1 MFSNDSTHIVWARVR
16 NGMISVWNGGEE
28 ILFKHAYGRIVGIS
42 YKMDEWNGT
51 EFERV
56 LVHLVHDD
64 ERWILS
70 MRTDS
75 QYFRTMCNYL
85 VTAGAQ
91 GVLYESLRF
100 APTMNEKAGKKYS
113 ALYISHGD
121 KFLHAY
127 YRTGKPF
134 GINDKHIAGLPDPNT
149 IEIGGR
155 TVYDFTPQVEFYKA
169 FLSRH
174 FSPGWGDSEA
184 KPTPAD
190 AFTAAPL
197 EDPDDLPF

>member
-1 MFSNDSTHIVWARVR
+1 MKMFSNDSPHIVWARVR
-16 NGMISVWNGGEE
+16 NGMLAVWDGKEE
-28 ILFKHAYGRIVGIS
+28 ILFRHAYGRIVGIS
-42 YKMDEWNGT
+42 YKLDEWNGT
-51 EFERV
+51 EFEIV
-56 LVHLVHDD
+56 LVHLVHDG

-91 GVLYESLRF
+91 GVLGAPLRF
-100 APTMNEKAGKKYS
+100 APTMSEKAGKKYS

-121 KFLHAY
+121 KFLRAY
-127 YRTGKPF
+127 YREGVP
-134 GINDKHIAGLPDPNT
+134 GLPGPAT
-149 IEIGGR
+149 AQIGGR
-155 TVYDFTPQVEFYKA
+155 TVYDFTPQVEFYKQ
-169 FLSRH
+169 FLARH

>member
-1 MFSNDSTHIVWARVR
+1 MKMFSNDSPHIVWARVR
-16 NGMISVWNGGEE
+16 NGMLAVWNGKEE
-28 ILFKHAYGRIVGIS
+28 ILFRHAYGRIVGIS
-42 YKMDEWNGT
+42 YKLDEWNGT
-51 EFERV
+51 EFEIV
-56 LVHLVHDD
+56 LVHLVHDG

-75 QYFRTMCNYL
+75 MYFRTMCNYL
-85 VTAGAQ
+85 VTAGAD
-91 GVLYESLRF
+91 GVLGDPLRF
-100 APTMNEKAGKKYS
+100 APTMSEKAGKKYS
-113 ALYISHGD
+113 ALYVGHGD
-121 KFLHAY
+121 KFLRAY
-127 YRTGKPF
+127 YRAGSP
-134 GINDKHIAGLPDPNT
+134 GLPEPVT
-149 IEIGGR
+149 AQIGGR

-169 FLSRH
+169 FLARH